1 MRGRFLLEDV
11 LARLPELSDRDALS
25 PEAQSSYDAIA
36 GTRGSVRGPFAM
48 LLHSPELAE
57 RTAHLG
63 AYIRF
68 GSQLPDAER
77 ELAIITTARN
87 FDCDYEWA
95 AHARIASDV
104 GVSEEVIDI
113 VANRKPVSGLSD
125 DYAVIVQFARE
136 LLEDHSVSDDVFAA
150 VKKRFGGSGAIE
162 LTATVGY
169 YSMIA
174 CVLNAT
180 EIESPAGSPQLP

>member
-1 MRGRFLLEDV
+1 LEDI

-25 PEAQSSYDAIA
+25 PEAQVAFDAIA

-57 RTAHLG
+57 RAAHLG

-77 ELAIITTARN
+77 EMAIITTARS

-104 GVSEEVIDI
+104 GVSDEAIEI
-113 VANRKPVSGLSD
+113 VANRKPTSGLSD
-125 DYAVIVQFARE
+125 DYAMIVQFARE
-136 LLEDHSVSDDVFAA
+136 LLEVHRVSDDVFAA
-150 VKKRFGGSGAIE
+150 VKNRFGESGAIE

>member
-1 MRGRFLLEDV
+1 M
-11 LARLPELSDRDALS
+11 ARLPELSDRDVLS

-36 GTRGSVRGPFAM
+36 GTRGSVHGPFAM

-57 RTAHLG
+57 RAAHLG

-104 GVSEEVIDI
+104 GVSEEAIDI

-136 LLEDHSVSDDVFAA
+136 LLDQHRVSDDVFAA
-150 VKKRFGGSGAIE
+150 VKKRFGESGAIE

-180 EIESPAGSPQLP
+180 EIKSPAGSPKLP

>member
-1 MRGRFLLEDV
+1 MLEDI
-11 LARLPELSDRDALS
+11 LARLPELSNRATLS
-25 PEAQSSYDAIA
+25 PGAQASFDAIA

-48 LLHSPELAE
+48 LLHSPELAA
-57 RTAHLG
+57 RAAHLG

-95 AHARIASDV
+95 AHARIANDV
-104 GVSEEVIDI
+104 GVSEEAIDI
-113 VANRKPVSGLSD
+113 VANGKPVSGLCD

-136 LLEDHSVSDDVFAA
+136 LLDQHRVSDDGFAA
-150 VKKRFGGSGAIE
+150 VKKRFGESGAIE

-180 EIESPAGSPQLP
+180 EMESPAGSPKLP